1 MNAILKLDTYNVNN
15 VNFSEYV
22 KNRVLDGEFARIIYA
37 TKYYCINGIRIH
49 IPINFYNIDSN
60 THGNILSSYITFT
73 DHAINILQ
81 KIEHDIIEKMGI
93 YGSEMMQYN
102 LYDRIASN
110 CPIKL
115 CRNRMIFSSIILSIS
130 GVWKTPFTYGITYK
144 FIPVYDNNILST
156 SNNLSDSILK

>member
-1 MNAILKLDTYNVNN
+1 MIEYMNAIIKLDSYNVNS

-49 IPINFYNIDSN
+49 IPNHFYNIDPN
-60 THGNILSSYITFT
+60 THGNILSTYITFT
-73 DHAINILQ
+73 NHAINILQ
-81 KIEHDIIEKMGI
+81 KIERDIIEKMNL
-93 YGSEMMQYN
+93 YGSEMMQFN
-102 LYDRIASN
+102 LHDRIASN

-115 CRNRMIFSSIILSIS
+115 CRNSTAFSSIILSIS

-144 FIPVYDNNILST
+144 FIPVCDNIPT
-156 SNNLSDSILK
+156 PNNL